1 MRVSRDKVMHWSH
14 LIVNALEHSEEI
26 TWLVDK
32 NTLRMEIANFMIGE
46 LQTEEAVDQE
56 VRRILKSFK
65 RTISEGS
72 REWDI
77 MYQKTFEEQMKKHG
91 RISS

>member
-1 MRVSRDKVMHWSH
+1 MRVGRDKVMHWSH
-14 LIVNALEHSEEI
+14 LIVNALEHAEGT

-32 NTLRMEIANFMIGE
+32 NTLRMEIANFLIGE
-46 LQTEEAVDQE
+46 LQTEEVIDQE
-56 VRRILKSFK
+56 VRRILKSYK

-72 REWDI
+72 REWDV

-91 RISS
+91 RIS